1 MPHVVD
7 KDDLKKKTIIS
18 FIPVRH
24 DSLQKDAGTAT
35 DLTNEANIWYLNACW
50 WGPVVCLFAFR
61 FAWLTHCLSL
71 SKRAVDWKP
80 ERRRL

>member
-7 KDDLKKKTIIS
+7 KDDLKKKSIIS

-35 DLTNEANIWYLNACW
+35 NLTNEANI
-50 WGPVVCLFAFR
+50 
-61 FAWLTHCLSL
+61 
-71 SKRAVDWKP
+71 
-80 ERRRL
+80 